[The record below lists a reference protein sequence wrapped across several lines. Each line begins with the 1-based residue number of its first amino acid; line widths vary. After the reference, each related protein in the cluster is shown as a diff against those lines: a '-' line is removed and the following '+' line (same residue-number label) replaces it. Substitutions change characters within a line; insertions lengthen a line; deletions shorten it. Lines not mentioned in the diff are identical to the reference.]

1 MFDPTD
7 LEFIELDQQFRELA
21 TALDCGA
28 VTLSLFG

>member
-1 MFDPTD
+1 VLDPTE

-21 TALDCGA
+21 TALDCRA